1 MKYHKRK
8 MVMALLAV
16 AALSLGSIAL
26 AASDIVRIIGEVND
40 AQQIVT
46 DGEVFE
52 VDDTP
57 EGNDLVT
64 NYISQRVEVTG
75 RLRIEGDMRVITVKE
90 FRTMEE

>member
-1 MKYHKRK
+1 MKYNNRK
-8 MVMALLAV
+8 LVIAFV
-16 AALSLGSIAL
+16 GFAALTLCTFAL
-26 AASDIVRIIGEVND
+26 AASDIVRIVGEVND
-40 AQQIVT
+40 AHQIVT

>member
-1 MKYHKRK
+1 MKSNNRK
-8 MVMALLAV
+8 LVIAFLGVTALTLC
-16 AALSLGSIAL
+16 SIAL
-26 AASDIVRIIGEVND
+26 AASDIVKIVGEVND
-40 AQQIVT
+40 AHQIVT

-75 RLRIEGDMRVITVKE
+75 KLRIEGDMRVITVKE